1 MRATEII
8 RSILDVIDQV
18 DCPEEAEGTAIQITL
33 GQEPSPEEINPPNDV
48 NHFKQ
53 IVDLIQGGSD
63 GEFANSPDERI
74 ADIDAVTVDAGGGLN
89 GPKDPADMRADSVAM
104 FPGKI
109 FGAK

>member
-18 DCPEEAEGTAIQITL
+18 DCSADAEGTAIKITL
-33 GQEPSPEEINPPNDV
+33 GQEPSPEEINPPNDI

-53 IVDLIQGGSD
+53 IVDLIQGGND
-63 GEFANSPDERI
+63 GEFANSPDERV
-74 ADIDAVTVDAGGGLN
+74 ADVDAVTVNAGGGLN

-104 FPGKI
+104 FPSKI

>member
-18 DCPEEAEGTAIQITL
+18 DCPAEAEGTAIQITL

-53 IVDLIQGGSD
+53 IVDLIQGGND
-63 GEFANSPDERI
+63 GEFANSPDERV
-74 ADIDAVTVDAGGGLN
+74 ADVDAVTVDAGGGLN
-89 GPKDPADMRADSVAM
+89 GPKHPSDIRGEHPSMYPAHQHGVR
-104 FPGKI
+104 
-109 FGAK
+109 